1 MPKRIATISV
11 TVIRENDAGKR
22 VRKTI
27 EPQKPY
33 NFTDAEIEQIT
44 AMHPT
49 ALRKPVNETAVEVEE
64 PEDDEDE
71 DEDGAGEGEGE
82 GEGEGGGEP
91 KPAKPKKPKAK
102 PKAAASDDD
111 DI

>member
-11 TVIRENDAGKR
+11 TVIRENESGKR

-27 EPQKPY
+27 EPGKAY
-33 NFTDAEIEQIT
+33 NFTDAEIDQIKGI
-44 AMHPT
+44 HPT

-64 PEDDEDE
+64 PVEGAEDDD
-71 DEDGAGEGEGE
+71 DDLGTEGEGE
-82 GEGEGGGEP
+82 DEAEAT
-91 KPAKPKKPKAK
+91 PAKKAGGKKPKAK
-102 PKAAASDDD
+102 PAAADADD